1 MSLLLVALI
10 ILFGGALLQFA
21 CARRTALARIAG
33 PAVTVAGAVIGLIPV
48 FRALGGHTEHL
59 NLCWSPLLG
68 LFNARMDAL
77 SAFFALPILIIS
89 ALAAVYGSEYLK
101 PYEGKKNL
109 AAFWFFYNVLA
120 GSMLLVVTACN
131 AILFLLAWE
140 VMSLSSFFLV
150 IFESEQEHAR
160 RAGWTY
166 LVATHIG
173 TAFLLV
179 LFCMLGAQA
188 GTLHFEHF
196 LASKATTPFLSAAFL
211 LAVIGFGTKAGFM
224 PMHVWLPEAHPAA
237 PSHVSAVMSG
247 VMIKTGIYGL
257 LRILIRLG
265 TPPPWWGWVLV
276 AIGAASGI
284 LGIVFAL
291 SQHDIKRL
299 LAYSSVEN
307 VGIITAGIGIGMLGM
322 SYGNDAMMLLGF
334 AGALLHVLNHSI
346 FKSLLFL
353 GAGAVLHAAAT
364 REIDRLGGLMKRMPS
379 TGLAFL
385 VGSVAIC
392 GLPPLNGFLGEFL
405 IYLASFKALTGSAAA
420 CAAAGV
426 VVIAMLALIGG
437 LAAVCFTKAFG
448 IIFLGEPRTE
458 AAAHTHECGSAM
470 RIPMLVLAA
479 LCVMVGLSGP
489 FMLTVSGIAVETL
502 TGRNLLESAAIVP
515 AAGLLGNIALFSM
528 ALLALMAVL
537 LLLRARLL
545 KNKPVTKAV
554 TWDCGYAAPTARMQ
568 YTASSYADPVV
579 RLFKLFLQTR
589 KKFVSPDGLFPEKSS
604 FSSAT
609 PDFYRERV
617 YHPVFNAIE
626 KSLTRLQW
634 MQHGR
639 LNLYILCIM
648 VTLVVLLVWK
658 LK

>member
-1 MSLLLVALI
+1 MNLLLCSLI

-21 CARRTALARIAG
+21 FARRTALIRMAG

-48 FRALGGHTEHL
+48 FRALGGRPEGFHFS
-59 NLCWSPLLG
+59 WSMPFGSFSASLDG
-68 LFNARMDAL
+68 L
-77 SAFFALPILIIS
+77 SAFFALPILVVS
-89 ALAAVYGSEYLK
+89 ALAAVYGAEYLK

-120 GSMLLVVTACN
+120 GSMLLVVTARN

-140 VMSLSSFFLV
+140 IMSLSSFFLV
-150 IFESEQEHAR
+150 VFESEEDNTR

-179 LFCMLGAQA
+179 LFCMLGTRA
-188 GTLHFEHF
+188 GTLDFSGF
-196 LASKATTPFLSAAFL
+196 SAAGAAPGFLSAAFA

-257 LRILIRLG
+257 LRIITSLG
-265 TPPPWWGWVLV
+265 APPPGWGWTLI

-307 VGIITAGIGIGMLGM
+307 VGIITAGIGVGLLGI
-322 SYGNDAMMLLGF
+322 SYGNDAMMVLGF
-334 AGALLHVLNHSI
+334 AGALLHVLNHSL

-353 GAGAVLHAAAT
+353 GAGAVLHSAAT
-364 REIDRLGGLMKRMPS
+364 REMDRLGGLMKRMPV

-385 VGSVAIC
+385 IGSVAIC

-405 IYLASFKALTGSAAA
+405 IYLASFKALTGSAAG
-420 CAAAGV
+420 CPAAGV
-426 VVIAMLALIGG
+426 VVIAALALIGG
-437 LAAVCFTKAFG
+437 LAAAAFTKVFG
-448 IIFLGEPRTE
+448 TVFLGEPRTE
-458 AAAHTHECGSAM
+458 AASRTHECGDAM
-470 RIPMLVLAA
+470 RIPMMILAA
-479 LCVMVGLSGP
+479 LCAAVGLSGP
-489 FMLTVSGIAVETL
+489 LML
-502 TGRNLLESAAIVP
+502 NLLSPAVQVLAGKSLLDSAA
-515 AAGLLGNIALFSM
+515 AAQASALLGHIALFF
-528 ALLALMAVL
+528 LALIMLTGL
-537 LLLRARLL
+537 LLIVRAALLRAR
-545 KNKPVTKAV
+545 PVTGAV

-579 RLFKLFLQTR
+579 RLFKFFLQTR
-589 KKFVSPDGLFPEKSS
+589 KKFNSPAGLFPETSS
-604 FSSAT
+604 FASVT

-617 YHPVFNAIE
+617 YRPAFHAAE
-626 KSLTRLQW
+626 KFLTRFQW
-634 MQHGR
+634 LQHGR

-648 VTLVVLLVWK
+648 VTLIALLIWK

>member
-1 MSLLLVALI
+1 MSLLLLPLI
-10 ILFGGALLQFA
+10 IFFAGALLQMVFG
-21 CARRTALARIAG
+21 RRVAVVRVAG
-33 PAVTVAGAVIGLIPV
+33 PAITVAGALAGLIPV
-48 FRALGGHTEHL
+48 IRAFGGKSVTASL
-59 NLCWSPLLG
+59 PWSMPFG
-68 LFNARMDAL
+68 SFSVEMDGL
-77 SAFFALPILIIS
+77 SALFALPILVIC

-101 PYEGKKNL
+101 SFEGKKNL
-109 AAFWFFYNVLA
+109 AGFWFFFNVLA
-120 GSMLLVVTACN
+120 GSMLLVVTARN

-188 GTLHFEHF
+188 GTLDFSGF
-196 LASKATTPFLSAAFL
+196 SAAGMAPKFLSAAFL

-257 LRILIRLG
+257 LRVLTHLG
-265 TPPPWWGWVLV
+265 TPPAWWGWVLV

-353 GAGAVLHAAAT
+353 GAGSVLHAAAT
-364 REIDRLGGLMKRMPS
+364 REIDRLGGLMKRTPF
-379 TGLAFL
+379 TGAAFL
-385 VGSVAIC
+385 AGSVAIC
-392 GLPPLNGFLGEFL
+392 GLSPLNGFLGEFM
-405 IYLASFKALTGSAAA
+405 IYLGSFKALTGSAAA
-420 CAAAGV
+420 CPAAGV
-426 VVIAMLALIGG
+426 VVIAALALIGG

-448 IIFLGEPRTE
+448 MIFLGEPRSD
-458 AAAHTHECGSAM
+458 AAAHAHECGPAM

-479 LCVMVGLSGP
+479 LCVAVGLAGP
-489 FMLTVSGIAVETL
+489 FIPKLLIPAVQVLAGRQMTDGNFFAPTERLLTNISLFA
-502 TGRNLLESAAIVP
+502 TGVL
-515 AAGLLGNIALFSM
+515 ALS
-528 ALLALMAVL
+528 ALLLVL
-537 LLLRARLL
+537 RTRLLR
-545 KNKPVTKAV
+545 NKPVSESV

-589 KKFVSPDGLFPEKSS
+589 RKFVSPKGLFPEKSS

-609 PDFYRERV
+609 PDFYRERM
-617 YHPVFNAIE
+617 YRPAFNATE
-626 KSLTRLQW
+626 KFLTRFQW
-634 MQHGR
+634 LQHGR

-648 VTLVVLLVWK
+648 VTLIVILVWK
-658 LK
+658 LR

>member
-1 MSLLLVALI
+1 MSLLLLPLVIFFA
-10 ILFGGALLQFA
+10 GALLQMVF
-21 CARRTALARIAG
+21 ARRVSMARIAG
-33 PAVTVAGAVIGLIPV
+33 PTVTVAGALAGLIPV
-48 FRALGGHTEHL
+48 LRAFGGKSVAAAL
-59 NLCWSPLLG
+59 PWSMPFG
-68 LFNARMDAL
+68 SFSVGMDGL
-77 SAFFALPILIIS
+77 SALFALPVLVIA
-89 ALAAVYGSEYLK
+89 ALAAVYGAEYLK
-101 PYEGKKNL
+101 SYEGKKNL
-109 AAFWFFYNVLA
+109 ASFWFFYNLLA
-120 GSMLLVVTACN
+120 GSMLLVVTARN

-179 LFCMLGAQA
+179 LFCMLGARA
-188 GTLHFEHF
+188 GTLDFSGF
-196 LASKATTPFLSAAFL
+196 SATGAAPVFLSAAFL
-211 LAVIGFGTKAGFM
+211 MAVIGFGTKAGFM

-257 LRILIRLG
+257 LRILTRLG
-265 TPPPWWGWVLV
+265 TPPPWWGWLLV
-276 AIGAASGI
+276 AVGAASGI

-307 VGIITAGIGIGMLGM
+307 VGIITAGIGVGMLGI
-322 SYGNDAMMLLGF
+322 SYGNDAMALLGF

-353 GAGAVLHAAAT
+353 EAGAVLHSAAT
-364 REIDRLGGLMKRMPS
+364 REIDRLGGLMKRMPF
-379 TGLAFL
+379 TGAAFL
-385 VGSVAIC
+385 VGAVAIC
-392 GLPPLNGFLGEFL
+392 GLPPLNGFLGEFM
-405 IYLASFKALTGSAAA
+405 IYLGSFKALTGSSAA
-420 CAAAGV
+420 CPAAGV
-426 VVIAMLALIGG
+426 VVIAALALIGG

-448 IIFLGEPRTE
+448 IIFLGEPRSE
-458 AAAHTHECGSAM
+458 AAAHVHECGRAM
-470 RIPMLVLAA
+470 QIPMLVLAV
-479 LCVMVGLSGP
+479 LC
-489 FMLTVSGIAVETL
+489 I
-502 TGRNLLESAAIVP
+502 
-515 AAGLLGNIALFSM
+515 AAGLAGPLIPKFLIPAVQVLAGRQMAAGDFFAPAARLLANISLFS
-528 ALLALMAVL
+528 LGVLALAVL
-537 LLLRARLL
+537 LLALRARLL
-545 KNKPVTKAV
+545 KNKPVAEAV

-589 KKFVSPDGLFPEKSS
+589 KKFVSPVGLFPEKSS

-609 PDFYRERV
+609 PDFYRERI
-617 YHPVFNAIE
+617 YRPAFSATE
-626 KSLTRLQW
+626 KFLTRFQW
-634 MQHGR
+634 LQHGR

-648 VTLVVLLVWK
+648 ITLIVILVWK

>member
-1 MSLLLVALI
+1 MSLLLLPLI
-10 ILFGGALLQFA
+10 IFFAGALLQMVF
-21 CARRTALARIAG
+21 ARRVSIARVAG
-33 PAVTVAGAVIGLIPV
+33 PAVTVAGALAGLIPV
-48 FRALGGHTEHL
+48 IRAFGGKTITTSL
-59 NLCWSPLLG
+59 PWSMPFG
-68 LFNARMDAL
+68 LFSVEMDGL
-77 SAFFALPILIIS
+77 SALFALPILVIS
-89 ALAAVYGSEYLK
+89 ALAAVYGAEYLK
-101 PYEGKKNL
+101 TYEGRKSL
-109 AAFWFFYNVLA
+109 SSFWFFYNLLA
-120 GSMLLVVTACN
+120 GSMLLVVTARN
-131 AILFLLAWE
+131 AILFLLALE

-150 IFESEQEHAR
+150 IFENEQEHAR

-179 LFCMLGAQA
+179 LFCMLGSQA
-188 GTLHFEHF
+188 GTLDFSGF
-196 LASKATTPFLSAAFL
+196 SAADAASGFLSAAFL

-257 LRILIRLG
+257 LRILTRLG
-265 TPPPWWGWVLV
+265 MPPPWWGWVLV

-307 VGIITAGIGIGMLGM
+307 VGIITTGIGIGMLGM
-322 SYGNDAMMLLGF
+322 HYGNDAMMLLGF

-353 GAGAVLHAAAT
+353 GAGSILHAAAT
-364 REIDRLGGLMKRMPS
+364 REIDRLGGLMKRMPA
-379 TGLAFL
+379 TGLTFL

-392 GLPPLNGFLGEFL
+392 GLPPLNGFLGEFI
-405 IYLASFKALTGSAAA
+405 IYLGSFKALTGSAAVVP
-420 CAAAGV
+420 AAGV
-426 VVIAMLALIGG
+426 VVIAALALIGG

-448 IIFLGEPRTE
+448 MIFLGEPRSD
-458 AAAHTHECGSAM
+458 AAAHAHECGLAM
-470 RIPMLVLAA
+470 RFPILVLAA
-479 LCVMVGLSGP
+479 LCVAVGLAGP
-489 FMLTVSGIAVETL
+489 FIPKLLIPAVQVLADPQMTDGNFFAPTERLLTNISLFATGVLAL
-502 TGRNLLESAAIVP
+502 TAI
-515 AAGLLGNIALFSM
+515 
-528 ALLALMAVL
+528 LLA
-537 LLLRARLL
+537 LRARLL
-545 KNKPVTKAV
+545 KNKPVSESV
-554 TWDCGYAAPTARMQ
+554 TWDCGYAVPTARMQ

-589 KKFVSPDGLFPEKSS
+589 KKFVSPEGLFPEKSS

-609 PDFYRERV
+609 PDFYRERM
-617 YHPVFNAIE
+617 YRPIFNATE
-626 KSLTRLQW
+626 KFLTRFQW
-634 MQHGR
+634 LQHGR

-648 VTLVVLLVWK
+648 VTLIVILVWK
-658 LK
+658 LR